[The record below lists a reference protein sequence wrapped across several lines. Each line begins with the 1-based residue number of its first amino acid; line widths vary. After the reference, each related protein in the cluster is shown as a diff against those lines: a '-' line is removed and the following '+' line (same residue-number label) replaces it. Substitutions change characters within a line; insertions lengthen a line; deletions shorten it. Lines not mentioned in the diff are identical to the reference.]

1 MHSYLSQLV
10 DAQIF
15 GTRSDWEKHVL
26 GETSTFVKPLTIK
39 DSEMKAQIAQR
50 FDELGF
56 IPLFFREHGRDF
68 VAIEGVKACTHYKTV
83 EEAFVAQILGK
94 HSAS

>member
-10 DAQIF
+10 DAQVF

-26 GETSTFVKPLTIK
+26 GDTSTFVKPLNIQ
-39 DSEMKAQIAQR
+39 DNEMKAQIAQR

-68 VAIEGVKACTHYKTV
+68 VAIEGVKASTHYKNV
-83 EEAFVAQILGK
+83 EEAFIAQILSK
-94 HSAS
+94 QSAS